1 MRARK
6 DEDKDD
12 KEFLSFAGILPDE
25 DLKSDDRQAE

>member
-6 DEDKDD
+6 DEDKD

-25 DLKSDDRQAE
+25 YVKSDDRQAD